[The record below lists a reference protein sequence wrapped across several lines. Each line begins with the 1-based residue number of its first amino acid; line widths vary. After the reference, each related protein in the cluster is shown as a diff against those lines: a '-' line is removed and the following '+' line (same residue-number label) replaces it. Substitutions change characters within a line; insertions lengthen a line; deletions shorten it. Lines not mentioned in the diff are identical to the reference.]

1 MSNGFKKWLKIT
13 AVLYGI
19 FFIGGIFIGEQDVV
33 IYMLFLL
40 AGLGIFVFWQ
50 VLITIVMG
58 LRKVIFTIKDL
69 LRTKYVVVFKF

>member
-1 MSNGFKKWLKIT
+1 MSNGFKKWLKMT

-19 FFIGGIFIGEQDVV
+19 FFVGGIFIGKQDVV

-50 VLITIVMG
+50 VFKTIVLG
-58 LRKVIFTIKDL
+58 LRKVILTMKDL
-69 LRTKYVVVFKF
+69 LRTKYMVVFKF